1 MKSLT
6 TILALALG
14 CFALSACDCPF
25 QCNGSY
31 PKNNC
36 AQGQN
41 CPAK

>member
-36 AQGQN
+36 AQVFKCN
-41 CPAK
+41 P